1 MIALRK
7 KVMAEFR
14 KELMLKMKAF
24 KKQKKDESEGLN
36 EKTGF
41 IDHRRLLNSSTQS
54 INSVMS
60 RDSNILEKLEI
71 AMERKFKLNEKL
83 RQSKKDK

>member
-41 IDHRRLLNSSTQS
+41 IDHRRLLNNSTQS

-83 RQSKKDK
+83 R